1 MKREHIVYALQSTH
15 TGGDVD
21 KAFELLLLLQDSI
34 EGVIRPFTTRTKL
47 LGAENREGVTCYLD
61 ALLFAMFAR
70 LDCFEA
76 IVYRS
81 FNDEAR
87 RKLSIL
93 LRLWVNM
100 LRSGHLIT
108 TDIVCTPYARELY
121 HSCWGDANKV
131 ANRQNTCKMRSLSV
145 DGKTRGSF
153 DNKILQKPLHSL
165 LRN

>member
-21 KAFELLLLLQDSI
+21 KTFELLLLIQDSI

-47 LGAENREGVTCYLD
+47 QGAVNRGGVTCYLD

-81 FNDEAR
+81 FSDEAL

-100 LRSGHLIT
+100 LRSGYLIT
-108 TDIVCTPYARELY
+108 TDIVCTCYARELCRT
-121 HSCWGDANKV
+121 CWDSANKIT
-131 ANRQNTCKMRSLSV
+131 NRQNTCKMRSPSV
-145 DGKTRGSF
+145 VGKMREGF
-153 DNKILQKPLHSL
+153 DNKILQKHLHSL
-165 LRN
+165 LRS